1 MPKSQTSRS
10 TNMGVF
16 TGWTTEPAIAVSQA
30 QLVKRQL
37 GSNLNLSSETVS
49 RFRPATSLAIFFT
62 FLESLTAPLRR
73 PSAYR
78 LRRAAASS
86 VFLLLTISTLGQTA
100 PVGDAQLQ
108 FGS

>member
-10 TNMGVF
+10 TNMDVF
-16 TGWTTEPAIAVSQA
+16 TGWTTEPAIAVSRA

-37 GSNLNLSSETVS
+37 GSNLSSETVS

-73 PSAYR
+73 TPAYGLRGAAVASA
-78 LRRAAASS
+78 
-86 VFLLLTISTLGQTA
+86 FLLLTISTLGQTA
-100 PVGDAQLQ
+100 SLGRAQLQ
-108 FGS
+108 S